1 MTTSFA
7 IQGSSTY
14 AGSGNYA
21 DLGSSGSY
29 PTAYP
34 GVSAMAATLTPAVGV
49 PSPIKAGGRVQTI
62 QPAGLG
68 TYIEDYV
75 GAVPSAIGGTIENFY
90 GATKSAATAV
100 AVSAGDGIQHIASD
114 VGSGVNNAYNGVKN
128 VATSITSG
136 VEKTVT
142 GAENTITGFAS
153 GVQADIQ
160 GAFSIVPWIFGLA
173 VLGVGVF
180 AYLEAR
186 KAGLI

>member
-7 IQGSSTY
+7 LQGSSTY

-100 AVSAGDGIQHIASD
+100 AVSAGDGIQYIASD
-114 VGSGVNNAYNGVKN
+114 VGSAYNGVKN